1 MSVFSKIKSYFFSSK
16 NDELEKIEESFNDDN
31 DEKIVSICYSLTSG
45 GSVYIDIENTDEN
58 LSAIDL
64 ATIIF
69 YSGSYSGQFDTLEI
83 IKENMIENEKGEY
96 LEKFLYEYGNL
107 KTAELMSAAEM
118 SNKPCID
125 PLDML

>member
-1 MSVFSKIKSYFFSSK
+1 MSVFSKIKSYFFSGK
-16 NDELEKIEESFNDDN
+16 NNNEPEKIEESLDDD

-83 IKENMIENEKGEY
+83 IKEKMIENEKGEY

-107 KTAELMSAAEM
+107 KAAELMSAAEL

>member
-1 MSVFSKIKSYFFSSK
+1 MSLFSKIKSYFFSGK
-16 NDELEKIEESFNDDN
+16 NNNEPEKIEESLDDD

-107 KTAELMSAAEM
+107 KATELMSVAEL